1 MDFCTCQ
8 WALFFFIIDFDAQIV
23 PDLNHGNLIQVSS
36 VSFDMSPSFIL
47 ELNIISLLM
56 SLPCCNASGVI
67 HFSKEL

>member
-36 VSFDMSPSFIL
+36 VSFDMSPSFFL
-47 ELNIISLLM
+47 DHS
-56 SLPCCNASGVI
+56 
-67 HFSKEL
+67 F